1 MSLTTPPNAH
11 LMRAAQSFGV
21 HNDNTGSA
29 MGLRGPLGRDMNLA
43 QLVKTLR
50 RAWWLIALTGVA
62 GGALAYGYAKLTPD
76 SYVANAILAVEPQR
90 FTIPELQGAVS
101 GDHSSDPF
109 PEVLTEVQV
118 LTSRRLLQQVV
129 DTLHLDQNPEF
140 DPRAQPVSY
149 FAQALNAVRQW
160 LGNEF
165 PDLSAPTGHQ
175 TADLGPNMIRQMVV
189 DGVAKHL
196 GVSHDSRSLIIT
208 IFFTASDP
216 KLAATV
222 VNTLIDAY
230 SQNRYDDHERINK
243 AANASLM
250 RRIDDIH
257 GEVVQLEE
265 KIRATRAKN
274 NLPELTVG
282 SVNQQQLAE
291 LISAATRA
299 RTERTQAEA
308 IAARAHSLADAG
320 ATDQLASVIGSQTI
334 SRLRDQEAEA
344 GRAFAES
351 QSRYGSSNP
360 LLQATRANLQS
371 IRSQI
376 DAEVRRTVASLDA
389 QAQIAVQQDRQ
400 VQVAL
405 NAARSQATQT
415 AGSQLEVKQLEQEAT
430 ARRSLYETLLARAE
444 QTQTDPGS
452 NQMMTGARVVSD
464 AAVPGIP
471 SGPKRS
477 LAAGGGLVSGMLGG
491 AFLAIVGSRR
501 SRKFR
506 NSTDL
511 ESAIGLPVIAQ
522 LPPMQKTVMQKRP
535 TQMQSE
541 MPSYRE
547 AEALRLLRS
556 RIRFGGGTAT
566 LRTVVFVAAGG
577 GADAASMAIA
587 FARVAAMD
595 GERVLLIEGSLAE
608 PGLSTALG
616 PALPPAVQNGLS
628 SFLGETS
635 SLRDAV
641 APDPVSGMDMLLVRL
656 PSPTLL
662 DMVHGARFRM
672 LMADAAQSYGL
683 VVINAPGPQR
693 SETLSLAHGADV
705 TIFVVGG
712 GRVRSSDLRS
722 SIADIVDNTY
732 GYTAAV
738 LAA

>member
-1 MSLTTPPNAH
+1 VSLTTPKNAR
-11 LMRAAQSFGV
+11 LMRASQSFGI
-21 HNDNTGSA
+21 HAGTMGSR
-29 MGLRGPLGRDMNLA
+29 LPFGRDMNLA
-43 QLVKTLR
+43 QLGKTLR
-50 RAWWLIALTGVA
+50 RAWWLIALTGTL
-62 GGALAYGYAKLTPD
+62 GGALAYGYARLTPD
-76 SYVANAILAVEPQR
+76 IYMASAILAVEPQR

-101 GDHSSDPF
+101 GEHASDPF

-129 DTLHLDQNPEF
+129 DTLHLDKHPEF
-140 DPRAQPVSY
+140 DPRAQTTSYVS
-149 FAQALNAVRQW
+149 QVLK
-160 LGNEF
+160 E
-165 PDLSAPTGHQ
+165 
-175 TADLGPNMIRQMVV
+175 IRQRVEQVLPDVSRPPGQQAADASSNTLRQLVV
-189 DGVAKHL
+189 DGVARHL
-196 GVSHDSRSLIIT
+196 GVWHDTRSLIIT
-208 IFFTASDP
+208 IFFTANDP

-222 VNTLIDAY
+222 VNTLLDAY
-230 SQNRYDDHERINK
+230 SQNRYIDRERINK

-250 RRIDDIH
+250 RRIDDIR
-257 GEVVQLEE
+257 GEVVKLEE
-265 KIRATRAKN
+265 KIRAARAKN

-291 LISAATRA
+291 LISAATRSN
-299 RTERTQAEA
+299 TERTQAET

-320 ATDQLASVIGSQTI
+320 ATDQLASVIGSPTI

-344 GRAFAES
+344 GRTFAES
-351 QSRYGSSNP
+351 QSRYGSGNP

-371 IRSQI
+371 IRTQI

-389 QAQIAVQQDRQ
+389 QAQIAIQQDRQ
-400 VQVAL
+400 AQAAL
-405 NAARSQATQT
+405 NSARSRATQT
-415 AGSQLEVKQLEQEAT
+415 AGGQLEVKQLEQEAT
-430 ARRSLYETLLARAE
+430 ARRTLYETLLARAE

-477 LAAGGGLVSGMLGG
+477 LAAAGGAASGMLGG

-506 NSTDL
+506 NGADL

-522 LPPMQKTVMQKRP
+522 LPPVQKLV
-535 TQMQSE
+535 TQRRLPRLLHSDI
-541 MPSYRE
+541 PGHRE
-547 AEALRLLRS
+547 AEGLRLLRS
-556 RIRFGGGTAT
+556 RIRYGGGTAT

-577 GADAASMAIA
+577 EADAAGMAVA
-587 FARVAAMD
+587 FARVAALD
-595 GERVLLIEGSLAE
+595 GERVLLVEGSLAE

-616 PALPPAVQNGLS
+616 PLLSPAVQNGLTN
-628 SFLGETS
+628 FLGETS

-641 APDPVSGMDMLLVRL
+641 AADPVSGMDMLLVRL
-656 PSPTLL
+656 PSPSLL

-672 LMADAAQSYGL
+672 LMADATQSYGL
-683 VVINAPGPQR
+683 VVVNAPGPNR

-705 TIFVVGG
+705 TIFVVGS
-712 GRVRSSDLRS
+712 GRVRSTDLRA
-722 SIADIVDNTY
+722 SIANIVENTY

>member
-1 MSLTTPPNAH
+1 VSLTTPQNTR
-11 LMRAAQSFGV
+11 LMRASQSFGI
-21 HNDNTGSA
+21 HAGS
-29 MGLRGPLGRDMNLA
+29 LLGARIPFGHDMNLV
-43 QLVKTLR
+43 QLGKALR
-50 RAWWLIALTGVA
+50 RAWWLIALTSVLW
-62 GGALAYGYAKLTPD
+62 GALAYGYAKLKPD
-76 SYVANAILAVEPQR
+76 SYTTSATLAVEPQR

-101 GDHSSDPF
+101 GDHAPDPF

-129 DTLHLDQNPEF
+129 DTLHLDTNPEF
-140 DPRAQPVSY
+140 DPRAQPISY
-149 FAQALNAVRQW
+149 FAQALNAVRQR
-160 LGNEF
+160 LEEAF
-165 PDLSAPTGHQ
+165 PDLTRSTGRQ
-175 TADLGPNMIRQMVV
+175 KVDSESNIIRQLVV
-189 DGVAKHL
+189 DNVARRL
-196 GVSHDSRSLIIT
+196 GVSHDSRSLIIS

-216 KLAATV
+216 KLAATI
-222 VNTLIDAY
+222 VNTLIEAY
-230 SQNRYDDHERINK
+230 SQNRYDDHERINR

-250 RRIDDIH
+250 RRIDDIR

-265 KIRATRAKN
+265 KIRTARAKN
-274 NLPELTVG
+274 NLPELAVG

-291 LISAATRA
+291 LISAATRSN
-299 RTERTQAEA
+299 TERTQAEA
-308 IAARAHSLADAG
+308 IAARAHSLANAG
-320 ATDQLASVIGSQTI
+320 ATDQLATVIGSPTI
-334 SRLRDQEAEA
+334 SRLRDQETEA
-344 GRAFAES
+344 GRNFAES

-376 DAEVRRTVASLDA
+376 DAEVKRTVASLDA
-389 QAQIAVQQDRQ
+389 QAQIAIQQDRQ

-405 NAARSQATQT
+405 NAARSRATQT
-415 AGSQLEVKQLEQEAT
+415 AGGQLEVKQLEQEAT
-430 ARRSLYETLLARAE
+430 ARRTLYETLLSRAE

-464 AAVPGIP
+464 AAVPGLP

-477 LAAGGGLVSGMLGG
+477 LAAAGGAVSGMLGG
-491 AFLAIVGSRR
+491 VFLAIVGSRR
-501 SRKFR
+501 SRKFQ
-506 NSTDL
+506 NSADL

-522 LPPMQKTVMQKRP
+522 LPPMQKQLNR
-535 TQMQSE
+535 QLQSE
-541 MPSYRE
+541 MPRHRE

-577 GADAASMAIA
+577 EADAAGMAVA
-587 FARVAAMD
+587 FARVAALD
-595 GERVLLIEGSLAE
+595 GERVLLVEGSLAT

-616 PALPPAVQNGLS
+616 PQLPPAVQNGLS
-628 SFLGETS
+628 NFLGETS

-641 APDPVSGMDMLLVRL
+641 AADPVSGMDMLLVRL
-656 PSPTLL
+656 PSPSLL

-683 VVINAPGPQR
+683 VVINAPGPHR
-693 SETLSLAHGADV
+693 SETLSLAHDADV
-705 TIFVVGG
+705 TIFVVGS
-712 GRVRSSDLRS
+712 GRIRSTDLRA
-722 SIADIVDNTY
+722 SIADIVENTY